1 MTAHRSGSAAYPAGE
16 DARALAGS
24 PVRDELAEVVD
35 PEAAPATTEGQGPGH
50 SPPANARPSIEPAE
64 PEGSVQG
71 EAIAGGSGHP
81 DPTEDGAGRGEPA
94 EAGSSV
100 RGEPAGGDTAPRG
113 EPGQGAGAGEATA
126 GASRGGGGEDL
137 ADPARLRAA
146 VEAVLL
152 VVDEPIS
159 PVVLAQVLGRAV
171 PDVDWALHELR
182 DEYEAGGRGIDLR
195 EVAEGWRFY
204 SRDDFAPYVERFVLD
219 GQQARLTQAA
229 LETLAVIAYRQP
241 VTRSRIS
248 AIRGVSVDAV
258 MRTLVTRGL
267 VEECGADPD
276 TGGGLYRTTTLFL
289 EKMGLRSLDELPSLA
304 PLLPDT
310 AQLDDV
316 ALST

>member
-1 MTAHRSGSAAYPAGE
+1 MRGRWLV
-16 DARALAGS
+16 ARCGTSSRRLWTPRPPQRRPRARDRAI
-24 PVRDELAEVVD
+24 VRRPTLGR
-35 PEAAPATTEGQGPGH
+35 PS
-50 SPPANARPSIEPAE
+50 SPPNRKARFRVRRSR
-64 PEGSVQG
+64 
-71 EAIAGGSGHP
+71 EAPVTPIRP
-81 DPTEDGAGRGEPA
+81 RTVP
-94 EAGSSV
+94 
-100 RGEPAGGDTAPRG
+100 GGDTAARG
-113 EPGQGAGAGEATA
+113 GPGQGAGGGEATA

-258 MRTLVTRGL
+258 MRTLLTRG
-267 VEECGADPD
+267 
-276 TGGGLYRTTTLFL
+276 
-289 EKMGLRSLDELPSLA
+289 
-304 PLLPDT
+304 
-310 AQLDDV
+310 
-316 ALST
+316 